1 MSISI
6 FFSSGGQIH
15 WESLCVVEGILRFMQ
30 DVWYISSVFVLIIGD
45 SELRFHQYAV
55 HFIMKRFKN
64 NSTTRGED
72 EATNSDAIATTFYN
86 LNPEEAPEQNAIRR
100 IS

>member
-1 MSISI
+1 MCLFL

-86 LNPEEAPEQNAIRR
+86 LNPEEAPELNAIQR